1 MNRELKALKDKLTQQ
16 QNKRQQG
23 QGQEEKKE
31 QQQKQENQQQQK
43 AGQGQEQEQK
53 KEGSPEDLKDLVIAR
68 LDILS
73 PHKRIHIGS
82 VGEFTKD
89 ELIER
94 VKIVEEM
101 WSRSIW
107 LPI

>member
-1 MNRELKALKDKLTQQ
+1 MA
-16 QNKRQQG
+16 
-23 QGQEEKKE
+23 EEIK
-31 QQQKQENQQQQK
+31 
-43 AGQGQEQEQK
+43 QK
-53 KEGSPEDLKDLVIAR
+53 KEGIPEDLKDLVIAR

-94 VKIVEEM
+94 VKIGDEIGQKIAKIEISFLRALTKGTLLEE
-101 WSRSIW
+101 
-107 LPI
+107 LNLEN

>member
-1 MNRELKALKDKLTQQ
+1 MA
-16 QNKRQQG
+16 
-23 QGQEEKKE
+23 EEIK
-31 QQQKQENQQQQK
+31 
-43 AGQGQEQEQK
+43 QK
-53 KEGSPEDLKDLVIAR
+53 KEGIPEDLKDLVIAR

-94 VKIVEEM
+94 VKIGDEIVQKIAKIEISFLRALTKGTLLEE
-101 WSRSIW
+101 
-107 LPI
+107 LNLEN

>member
-1 MNRELKALKDKLTQQ
+1 MA
-16 QNKRQQG
+16 
-23 QGQEEKKE
+23 EEIK
-31 QQQKQENQQQQK
+31 
-43 AGQGQEQEQK
+43 QK
-53 KEGSPEDLKDLVIAR
+53 KEVIPEDLKDLVIAR

-94 VKIVEEM
+94 VKIGDEIGQKIAKIEISFLRALTKGTLLEE
-101 WSRSIW
+101 
-107 LPI
+107 LNLEN

>member
-1 MNRELKALKDKLTQQ
+1 MA
-16 QNKRQQG
+16 
-23 QGQEEKKE
+23 EEIK
-31 QQQKQENQQQQK
+31 
-43 AGQGQEQEQK
+43 QK
-53 KEGSPEDLKDLVIAR
+53 KEGIPEDLKDLVIER

-94 VKIVEEM
+94 VKIGDEIGQKIAKIEISFLRALTKGTLLEE
-101 WSRSIW
+101 
-107 LPI
+107 LNLEN

>member
-1 MNRELKALKDKLTQQ
+1 MT
-16 QNKRQQG
+16 
-23 QGQEEKKE
+23 EEIK
-31 QQQKQENQQQQK
+31 
-43 AGQGQEQEQK
+43 QK
-53 KEGSPEDLKDLVIAR
+53 KEGIPEDLKDLVIAR

-94 VKIVEEM
+94 VKIGDEIGQKIAKIEISFLRALTKGTLLEE
-101 WSRSIW
+101 
-107 LPI
+107 LNLEN